1 MKTKKLLKHFS
12 FLLVLLTIM
21 FRLAGQDA
29 MLYVQ
34 AESLWLREQTVIDDL
49 RSSGFST
56 LVIVGLN
63 INKNGDLV
71 AGTGWFGGGNVLLA
85 SNGAYVG
92 GTNFLAR
99 KFARGVAQLKTAPT
113 TVSRLEFMIVPGGI
127 IREVYE
133 EGGEAAFGEESV
145 FYKNFAA
152 LKEAIPGIEAFNNDD
167 ESSYHLSSTAA
178 LTKMLASLGYRNSIV
193 PYTRADYWKDLVN
206 DVNSAYPG
214 NIDRNYLQCY
224 SGGSGNNPCSDRWN
238 LGIPVHPG
246 RSFTDPT
253 TTPLVARNR
262 MTAWKNACGSR
273 LGGGFYWLY
282 ENAGR
287 YSHTKTKPYADAIN
301 AVFPK
306 EEKIE
311 YTAPVVVNHQASS
324 ATSVH
329 AADLDGDGD
338 MDILSASEGD
348 NKISWSENLG
358 GGAFR
363 NHLISTEA
371 DGARSVYAADLD
383 GDRDLDVLSASENDD
398 KIAWYENTGEGDNL
412 FGYEEGNPSANQKV
426 ISTTADGARSV
437 YAADLD
443 GDRNLDVLSAS
454 ENDDK
459 IAWYENTGDGDN
471 LFGYEEGNPSANQK
485 VISEYAEGARS
496 VYVAD
501 LDGDRDLD
509 VLSASYTTNKI
520 AWYKNDGTG
529 TFPRHHFI
537 STSAEGATA
546 VYAADLDGD
555 RDLDVLS
562 ASESDDK
569 IAWYE
574 NTGDGD
580 NLFGYERATPSAN
593 QKVISTTADGATS
606 VYATDLDADGDMDVL
621 SASGSDDKIAW
632 YKNLGGGNFGD
643 RESNQQLIN
652 GHADGARSVHA
663 ADLDDDGDLD
673 VLSASYLDD
682 KISAYYNMN
691 MESLDRNV
699 ISAQTYN
706 SISIHTADLDDDGHQ
721 DLLSASYLDDRIS
734 WYPNDSTG
742 NFGEQRN
749 VVSDVTSRDIYT
761 GDLDGDRYPDIVS
774 AEVRLPSGAGKIAW
788 YRNNTDGSFGNRRI
802 ISDRVDHPE
811 SVHMA
816 DLDGDGYLDVL
827 SASYRDK
834 KIAWY
839 KNPGDGDFGEQRIIS
854 TAAEGA
860 RAVYTADLDGDG
872 DQDVLSAS
880 WDDDTIAW
888 YENLGEGDFGE
899 PQNNLRSISTAA
911 DGALSVAVADLDR
924 DGRPDVLSAS
934 FLDNKVAWYRN
945 LGGGNFGGQQLIST
959 MPQGPRSVYTADM
972 DSDGRPDVLSASSW
986 DNTIAWYRNEGAGNF
1001 GEQQIVSNI
1010 VAGAL
1015 SVRAADMDRDGD
1027 PDILSVSSPDGKIS
1041 LHRNTL
1047 ERRLGI
1053 VSISPPPNSTDIPE
1067 NADIEVH
1074 FSFPP
1079 DPGTINSESF
1089 RVSGEQ
1095 SGPAEGSFRIS
1106 GSTVNFHPEQPFK
1119 AGERVNVA
1127 IMQGLRPHV
1136 YTRAFHIRTAPIGHE
1151 LSFKGTT
1158 ITTDADG
1165 VLTADVGDL
1174 DGDGDLDVLSPS
1186 RANDKIVWYP
1196 NDGAGNFGEQQTIG
1210 DQVGD
1215 VRSVHVGDLDGDGN
1229 LDVLSASFDDNTVA
1243 WYENDGLGS
1252 FGAQR
1257 IISTEIDGARSVHTA
1272 DLDCDGHLDVLSAS
1286 FNDNKIAWYRNNTDG
1301 SFGEQLMISNEAD
1314 GASYVHAGDLDG
1326 DGDLDVISA
1335 SASDGKIAWYENDG
1349 AGNFG
1354 EQLMISTEAGGAW
1367 SVHTGDLDGD
1377 GDLDVLSASFNDNKI
1392 AWYENDGQG
1401 GFGEQRI
1408 ISTEAISAR
1417 SVYTGDLDGDGD
1429 LDVLSASD
1437 NDDKIAWY
1445 ENDGAGN
1452 FGEQLMIST
1461 DAEGARSVQTGD
1473 LDGDGDLDV
1482 LSASTADN
1490 RIAWYMNNRL
1500 PTIVAGIPD
1509 QLMDR
1514 YFKTHNLELGEVFAD
1529 GDGHALRFSAES
1541 DKEEVVSVSISED
1554 GSQLLLNETGPG
1566 IADITLTADDGHG
1579 GVATDVFFVAVVT
1592 EGNHP
1597 PIVSREIPDQKFNEG
1612 FGTHTLDLDGV
1623 FEDADGHDLTFIA
1636 SANAE
1641 VVRAGL
1647 SGDGSQLILTETA
1660 PGVTDIILMAEDGHG
1675 GWAVEVFLVSVMAQ
1689 GNHPPAVANPI
1700 ADRQMNVGFGT
1711 HILDLDGLFTDPDGH
1726 ELTITVASANA
1737 GVVTASLSGQGSLLL
1752 TEEGTGVADITITAR
1767 DNYGGM
1773 AVHTFKVRVVLAE
1786 DALAANNFQLWATG
1800 ETCKGKDNGAIQIS
1814 AAQELEYTA
1823 TVKDKTHDFTK
1834 ELKVADLPP
1843 GPYPVCIA
1851 VKGSAYQQCFELMVA
1866 AAPVLA
1872 GKTSLRKGSG
1882 IPNKVAVE
1890 IASGTAPYTVKVN
1903 DKVIGQYG
1911 THKFSVAVNEGD
1923 MVEVLSSVAC
1933 EGKLTVALPWSGG
1946 ITRAAPNPTGS
1957 DVEFTVPGA
1966 VRDRMAVEIYDVS
1979 GAKVSSKTYPVN
1991 NHKVVVD
1998 MEQLPAGVY
2007 FVHLEEGSPRRFK
2020 IVKR

>member
-21 FRLAGQDA
+21 FRLTGQDA

-63 INKNGDLV
+63 INKNGDLI
-71 AGTGWFGGGNVLLA
+71 AGTGWHGGGSVLLA
-85 SNGAYVG
+85 SDGNYVG
-92 GTNFLAR
+92 GTNLLAR

-113 TVSRLEFMIVPGGI
+113 TISRLEFMIVPGGI

-178 LTKMLASLGYRNSIV
+178 LTKMLASLGYTNSIV
-193 PYTRADYWKDLVN
+193 PYTRAGYWKDLVN
-206 DVNSAYPG
+206 EVNSAYPG

-224 SGGSGNNPCSDRWN
+224 SGGRYINPCDSIWD

-253 TTPLVARNR
+253 TTPLVARNK
-262 MTAWKNACGSR
+262 MAAWKNDCGSR

-282 ENAGR
+282 ENSGR

-301 AVFPK
+301 AVFPR
-306 EEKIE
+306 EEDKIE
-311 YTAPVVVNHQASS
+311 YTAPVVVNHHASW
-324 ATSVH
+324 AASVH
-329 AADLDGDGD
+329 TADLDGDGD

-348 NKISWSENLG
+348 NKIAWSENLG

-363 NHLISTEA
+363 NHFISTEA
-371 DGARSVYAADLD
+371 AGARSVYAADLD
-383 GDRDLDVLSASENDD
+383 GDRDLDVLSASAYDHKIAWYENLGRGNFGDRETNQQLINTDARAAYSVYAADLDNDGDMDVLSASASDD
-398 KIAWYENTGEGDNL
+398 KIAWYENTGEEDNL
-412 FGYEEGNPSANQKV
+412 FGYKEGNPSANQKV
-426 ISTTADGARSV
+426 ISSWAEGARSV

-443 GDRNLDVLSAS
+443 GD
-454 ENDDK
+454 
-459 IAWYENTGDGDN
+459 GDM
-471 LFGYEEGNPSANQK
+471 
-485 VISEYAEGARS
+485 
-496 VYVAD
+496 
-501 LDGDRDLD
+501 D

-520 AWYKNDGTG
+520 AWYINNRDGNFGQQT
-529 TFPRHHFI
+529 I
-537 STSAEGATA
+537 STIASGASS
-546 VYAADLDGD
+546 VHAADLDGD
-555 RDLDVLS
+555 EDMDVLSASITDNKIVWYENIGLTGFDRIFVPHIISTSAIYAQSVHTADLDGDGDLDVLS
-562 ASESDDK
+562 ASAGDNK

-574 NTGDGD
+574 N
-580 NLFGYERATPSAN
+580 
-593 QKVISTTADGATS
+593 
-606 VYATDLDADGDMDVL
+606 
-621 SASGSDDKIAW
+621 
-632 YKNLGGGNFGD
+632 LGGGDFVGSL
-643 RESNQQLIN
+643 SNNQKIISTAAN
-652 GHADGARSVHA
+652 GPLSVHA
-663 ADLDDDGDLD
+663 ADLDNDGDLD
-673 VLSASYLDD
+673 VLSASYRDD
-682 KISAYYNMN
+682 KINAYYNM
-691 MESLDRNV
+691 ESPGRKI
-699 ISAQTYN
+699 ISAPADN
-706 SISIHTADLDDDGHQ
+706 STSIHTADLDNDGYM

-734 WYPNDSTG
+734 WYPNDGTG
-742 NFGEQRN
+742 NFGEQRT
-749 VVSDVTSRDIYT
+749 VFSDVTSRDIYT
-761 GDLDGDRYPDIVS
+761 GDLDGDGYPDIVS
-774 AEVRLPSGAGKIAW
+774 AEMRFPSGAGKIAW

-816 DLDGDGYLDVL
+816 DLDGDGDLDVL
-827 SASYRDK
+827 SASYRDN

-854 TAAEGA
+854 TAALGA

-888 YENLGEGDFGE
+888 YENLGGGDFGE
-899 PQNNLRSISTAA
+899 PQNNLRSISTVA

-986 DNTIAWYRNEGAGNF
+986 DNTIAWYRNEGAGSF
-1001 GEQQIVSNI
+1001 GEQQIVSKT

-1027 PDILSVSSPDGKIS
+1027 PDILSISSPDGKIF
-1041 LHRNTL
+1041 LYPNTL
-1047 ERRLGI
+1047 ERKLGI
-1053 VSISPPPNSTDIPE
+1053 VSVSPPPNSTDTPE
-1067 NADIEVH
+1067 NTNIEVH

-1079 DPGTINSESF
+1079 DPGAINSESF
-1089 RVSGEQ
+1089 RVSGEE

-1136 YTRAFHIRTAPIGHE
+1136 YTWTFRAKTAVIGHE
-1151 LSFKGTT
+1151 LSFKGTR
-1158 ITTDADG
+1158 IGAEADG
-1165 VLTADVGDL
+1165 ATSVHTADL
-1174 DGDGDLDVLSPS
+1174 DKDGDLDILSAS
-1186 RANDKIVWYP
+1186 FNDDKIAWYE
-1196 NDGAGNFGEQQTIG
+1196 NDGAGHFGEQGIISTEADGATSI
-1210 DQVGD
+1210 
-1215 VRSVHVGDLDGDGN
+1215 HTADLDKDGD
-1229 LDVLSASFDDNTVA
+1229 LDVLSASFDDNTIA
-1243 WYENDGLGS
+1243 WYENDGLGH

-1257 IISTEIDGARSVHTA
+1257 IISTETDGARSVHTA
-1272 DLDCDGHLDVLSAS
+1272 DLDCDGDLDVLSAS

-1314 GASYVHAGDLDG
+1314 GASCVHAGDLDG
-1326 DGDLDVISA
+1326 DGDLDVLSA
-1335 SASDGKIAWYENDG
+1335 SADDDKIAWYENDG

-1354 EQLMISTEAGGAW
+1354 AQRIISTEAGGAW
-1367 SVHTGDLDGD
+1367 AVHTGDLDGD
-1377 GDLDVLSASFNDNKI
+1377 GDLDVLSASYNDNKI
-1392 AWYENDGQG
+1392 AWYPSDGVG
-1401 GFGEQRI
+1401 NFGAQRI
-1408 ISTEAISAR
+1408 ISTEAEGAS
-1417 SVYTGDLDGDGD
+1417 SVHVGDLDGDGD
-1429 LDVLSASD
+1429 LDVLSASAD
-1437 NDDKIAWY
+1437 DDKIAWY

-1461 DAEGARSVQTGD
+1461 DAEGALSVHTGD

-1509 QLMDR
+1509 QLMDGG
-1514 YFKTHNLELGEVFAD
+1514 FKTHNLELDGVFAD
-1529 GDGHALRFSAES
+1529 GDGHALRFSAVP
-1541 DKEEVVSVSISED
+1541 DKEAVVSVAVSED
-1554 GSQLLLNETGPG
+1554 GSQLLLTETGPG
-1566 IADITLTADDGHG
+1566 ITDITLTADDGHG
-1579 GVATDVFFVAVVT
+1579 GVATDVFAVAVVT
-1592 EGNHP
+1592 EGNRS
-1597 PIVSREIPDQKFNEG
+1597 PIVSREIPDQEFNEG
-1612 FGTHTLDLDGV
+1612 FGTHTLDLGGV
-1623 FEDADGHDLTFIA
+1623 FEDADGHELTVTVA
-1636 SANAE
+1636 SANAG
-1641 VVRAGL
+1641 VVTASL
-1647 SGDGSQLILTETA
+1647 SGDGAQLHLTETGA
-1660 PGVTDIILMAEDGHG
+1660 GVTDIRVSAEDGHG
-1675 GWAVEVFLVSVMAQ
+1675 GRAVEVFLVSVMVQ

-1726 ELTITVASANA
+1726 ELTVTVASANA

-1773 AVHTFKVRVVLAE
+1773 AVHTFKVRVVRAE
-1786 DALAANNFQLWATG
+1786 DALAGDNFQLWAMG
-1800 ETCKGKDNGAIQIS
+1800 ETCKGRDNGAIQIS

-1834 ELKVADLPP
+1834 ELKVTDLPP

-1866 AAPVLA
+1866 AAPVLS
-1872 GKTSLRKGSG
+1872 GKTSLGKGSG
-1882 IPNKVAVE
+1882 IPNKVSVE
-1890 IASGTAPYTVKVN
+1890 IASGTAPYTVMVN
-1903 DKVIGQYG
+1903 DRRIGQYD
-1911 THKFSVAVNEGD
+1911 TNKFSVAVNQGD
-1923 MVEVLSSVAC
+1923 HVEILSSVAC
-1933 EGKLTVALPWSGG
+1933 EGKLAVALPWSGG
-1946 ITRAAPNPTGS
+1946 TTRAAPNPTGS

-1966 VRDRMAVEIYDVS
+1966 IKDRMTIDIHDVS
-1979 GAKVSSKTYPVN
+1979 GAKVSSKSYPVN
-1991 NHKVVVD
+1991 NHKVVVG
-1998 MEQLPAGVY
+1998 MEALPAGVY

>member
-1 MKTKKLLKHFS
+1 MKTKKLLKHLS

-29 MLYVQ
+29 MIYVQ

-63 INKNGDLV
+63 IEKNGDLV
-71 AGTGWFGGGNVLLA
+71 AGTGWHGGGSVLLA

-92 GTNFLAR
+92 GTNLLAR

-133 EGGEAAFGEESV
+133 EGGEEAFGEESV

-193 PYTRADYWKDLVN
+193 PYTRAGYWKDLVN
-206 DVNSAYPG
+206 EVNSAYPG

-224 SGGSGNNPCSDRWN
+224 DGGAVNNPCDSKWDF
-238 LGIPVHPG
+238 GIPVYPG
-246 RSFTDPT
+246 LSYTKPKIPWTDPRK
-253 TTPLVARNR
+253 VKAK
-262 MTAWKNACGSR
+262 MAVWKNDCDSR

-301 AVFPK
+301 AVFPR
-306 EEKIE
+306 EEDRIE
-311 YTAPVVVNHQASS
+311 YTAPVVVNHHASW

-338 MDILSASEGD
+338 MDILSASESD
-348 NKISWSENLG
+348 NKIAWSENLG
-358 GGAFR
+358 GRKFR

-371 DGARSVYAADLD
+371 AGAQSVYAADLD
-383 GDRDLDVLSASENDD
+383 NDGDLDVLSASAYDHKIAWYENLGRGNFGDRETNQQLINADAKTAQSVYAADLDRDGDMDVLSASAADD
-398 KIAWYENTGEGDNL
+398 KIAWYENLGEGRFQNHL
-412 FGYEEGNPSANQKV
+412 
-426 ISTTADGARSV
+426 ISTQADGARSV
-437 YAADLD
+437 HAADLD
-443 GDRNLDVLSAS
+443 R
-454 ENDDK
+454 
-459 IAWYENTGDGDN
+459 DG
-471 LFGYEEGNPSANQK
+471 
-485 VISEYAEGARS
+485 
-496 VYVAD
+496 
-501 LDGDRDLD
+501 DLD
-509 VLSASYTTNKI
+509 VLSASYNDNKI
-520 AWYKNDGTG
+520 AWYKNDGEGNFGGQQT
-529 TFPRHHFI
+529 I
-537 STSAEGATA
+537 STIASGASS
-546 VYAADLDGD
+546 VHAADLDGD
-555 RDLDVLS
+555 GDMDLLSASVRDNKIVWYENREVTSSRVFVLHIISATAIYARSVHTADLDGDGDLDVLS
-562 ASESDDK
+562 AS
-569 IAWYE
+569 A
-574 NTGDGD
+574 GD
-580 NLFGYERATPSAN
+580 N
-593 QKVISTTADGATS
+593 
-606 VYATDLDADGDMDVL
+606 
-621 SASGSDDKIAW
+621 KIAW
-632 YKNLGGGNFGD
+632 YKNLGDGD
-643 RESNQQLIN
+643 FVGDLSNNQRTIST
-652 GHADGARSVHA
+652 AARGARSVHT

-673 VLSASYLDD
+673 VLSASYRDD

-699 ISAQTYN
+699 ISAPTDN
-706 SISIHTADLDDDGHQ
+706 FTLIHTADLDDDGHQ
-721 DLLSASYLDDRIS
+721 DVLSASYLDNKIS
-734 WYPNDSTG
+734 WYPNDGTG
-742 NFGEQRN
+742 NFGEQRT
-749 VVSDVTSRDIYT
+749 VFSDVIHGISIRDIYT

-774 AEVRLPSGAGKIAW
+774 AEVKLPSGAGKIAW
-788 YRNNTDGSFGNRRI
+788 YRNGTDGSFGNGRI
-802 ISDRVDHPE
+802 ISSRVDHPE

-816 DLDGDGYLDVL
+816 DLDGDGDLDVL

-839 KNPGDGDFGEQRIIS
+839 PNDGQGKFGGQRIIS
-854 TAAEGA
+854 TAALGA

-888 YENLGEGDFGE
+888 YENLGEGNFGE

-959 MPQGPRSVYTADM
+959 MPKGPRSVYTADM

-986 DNTIAWYRNEGAGNF
+986 DNTIAWYRNEGAGSF

-1015 SVRAADMDRDGD
+1015 SVRASDMDRDGD

-1041 LHRNTL
+1041 VYNNTL

-1053 VSISPPPNSTDIPE
+1053 VSVSPLPNSTDIPE

-1089 RVSGEQ
+1089 RVSGEE
-1095 SGPAEGSFRIS
+1095 SGPAEGSFRVS

-1136 YTRAFHIRTAPIGHE
+1136 YTWTFRAKTAVIDHE
-1151 LSFKGTT
+1151 LSFKGTRIGT
-1158 ITTDADG
+1158 EADG
-1165 VLTADVGDL
+1165 ATSVHTADL
-1174 DGDGDLDVLSPS
+1174 DKDGDLDILSAS
-1186 RANDKIVWYP
+1186 FNDDKIAWYE
-1196 NDGAGNFGEQQTIG
+1196 NDGAGNFGEQGIISTEADGATSI
-1210 DQVGD
+1210 
-1215 VRSVHVGDLDGDGN
+1215 HTADLDKDGD
-1229 LDVLSASFDDNTVA
+1229 LDVLSASFDDNTIA
-1243 WYENDGLGS
+1243 WYENDGQGH

-1301 SFGEQLMISNEAD
+1301 SFGEQLMVSNEVD
-1314 GASYVHAGDLDG
+1314 GASCVHAGDLDG

-1335 SASDGKIAWYENDG
+1335 SADDDKIAWYENDG

-1354 EQLMISTEAGGAW
+1354 EQLMISTDADGAQ

-1401 GFGEQRI
+1401 SFGEQRI
-1408 ISTEAISAR
+1408 ISTEADGASC
-1417 SVYTGDLDGDGD
+1417 VYAGDLDGDGD
-1429 LDVLSASD
+1429 LDVISASA

-1461 DAEGARSVQTGD
+1461 DADGARSVQTGD

-1509 QLMDR
+1509 QLMDGG
-1514 YFKTHNLELGEVFAD
+1514 FKTHNLELGGVFAD
-1529 GDGHALRFSAES
+1529 GDGHALRFSAVP
-1541 DKEEVVSVSISED
+1541 DKEAVVSVAVSED
-1554 GSQLLLNETGPG
+1554 GSQLQLTETGPG
-1566 IADITLTADDGHG
+1566 ITDITLTADDGHG
-1579 GVATDVFFVAVVT
+1579 GVATDVFAVAVVT
-1592 EGNHP
+1592 EGNRS
-1597 PIVSREIPDQKFNEG
+1597 PIVSREIPDQEFNEG
-1612 FGTHTLDLDGV
+1612 FGIHT
-1623 FEDADGHDLTFIA
+1623 
-1636 SANAE
+1636 
-1641 VVRAGL
+1641 
-1647 SGDGSQLILTETA
+1647 
-1660 PGVTDIILMAEDGHG
+1660 
-1675 GWAVEVFLVSVMAQ
+1675 
-1689 GNHPPAVANPI
+1689 
-1700 ADRQMNVGFGT
+1700 
-1711 HILDLDGLFTDPDGH
+1711 LDLDGLFTDPDGH
-1726 ELTITVASANA
+1726 ELTVTVASANA

-1752 TEEGTGVADITITAR
+1752 TEEGTGVAVITITAR
-1767 DNYGGM
+1767 DKYGGM
-1773 AVHTFKVRVVLAE
+1773 AVHTFKVRVVRAE
-1786 DALAANNFQLWATG
+1786 DALAGDNFKLWAVG
-1800 ETCKGKDNGAIQIS
+1800 ETCKGRDNGAIQIS
-1814 AAQELEYTA
+1814 TAQELEYTA

-1834 ELKVADLPP
+1834 ELKVTDLPP

-1872 GKTSLRKGSG
+1872 GKTSLGTGSSS
-1882 IPNKVAVE
+1882 PNKVSVE

-1903 DKVIGQYG
+1903 DRIIGQYD
-1911 THKFSVAVNEGD
+1911 TKKFSVAVNKGD
-1923 MVEVLSSVAC
+1923 IVEVLSSVAC
-1933 EGKLTVALPWSGG
+1933 EGKLAVALPWSGG
-1946 ITRAAPNPTGS
+1946 MIRVVPNPTDGLLTLRS
-1957 DVEFTVPGA
+1957 SRFVGTRTSFQLFDTTGRVLVPPA
-1966 VRDRMAVEIYDVS
+1966 LRKDDHTYELDLS
-1979 GAKVSSKTYPVN
+1979 GK
-1991 NHKVVVD
+1991 
-1998 MEQLPAGVY
+1998 QAGVY
-2007 FVHLEEGSPRRFK
+2007 FLVMELGDGSM
-2020 IVKR
+2020 IKRKVIIK